1 MKKREKT
8 GYCLKCDTYVPYIL
22 KEVVETHYPKDRPLE
37 VKLFR
42 PMCPYCGREVVEPS
56 IEAENNIRIFDEQ
69 KKAMGLLT
77 SYEIKAI
84 RKKRR
89 LSQAELARL
98 IGAGEKTITRYEGG
112 TIQDKVF
119 DTLIRLIDD
128 DAAYEALIRLNK
140 NKNINNINVYKLKNY

>member
-1 MKKREKT
+1 MKKRENK

-37 VKLFR
+37 IKLLR
-42 PMCPYCGREVVEPS
+42 PMCPICGREVVEPH

-69 KKAMGLLT
+69 KKVMGLLT

-89 LSQAELARL
+89 LSQAEL
-98 IGAGEKTITRYEGG
+98 
-112 TIQDKVF
+112 D
-119 DTLIRLIDD
+119 
-128 DAAYEALIRLNK
+128 
-140 NKNINNINVYKLKNY
+140 